1 MLTATLP
8 FSAFLGALL
17 ASLSGLF
24 LLAFPVRQRTVVREM
39 RDDVVESV
47 LLLRDGQV
55 VDVSPDATEDR
66 VGVNLVG
73 ADWTYLHLM
82 LRERFPDCPLK
93 LPTQSMVISSGDG
106 TGAVLRLEPKGD
118 NLRLVLEAPVLGA
131 AEQHSFSIMFSDHS
145 RLWSVIDACPHPAW
159 LTNDEGTVIWHN
171 ATYYVL
177 CRSLQ
182 ASDGSGCPFDIKP
195 AEGEHSFVS
204 RISLMEQDRKR
215 HWYEVTTTRTASG
228 NAHIATSIDA
238 LIEAEQA
245 QRNFVQTLTKTFAHL
260 PTGLAIFDKDHRL
273 VLFNPALMDLTN
285 LDVEFLSSRP
295 SLTGFFDQLRE
306 ARILPE
312 PKNYVNWRD
321 GLAEVV
327 AAAQDDRYSETWNLP
342 SGLTYRV
349 VGRPH
354 PDGALAFLIED
365 ISAEISLTRRFRSEL
380 ELSQSVVDC
389 FDEAVAVFSRLGVLS
404 FCNNAYKALWACDPE
419 DSIVETTI
427 VDATQ
432 LWRSACSPSLIW
444 PELREFVLTL
454 TNRAS
459 WDTTLNMKSGVELLC
474 RVEPLTSGATL
485 VRFQRIGSEHMSD
498 DARLQERA

>member
-1 MLTATLP
+1 MLTATVP

-17 ASLSGLF
+17 ASLSGLL
-24 LLAFPVRQRTVVREM
+24 LLAFPVRQRAKAQER
-39 RDDVVESV
+39 RSDRVESV

-55 VDVSPDATEDR
+55 VDVSADATEDR

-73 ADWTYLHLM
+73 TDWSYLHLM
-82 LRERFPDCPLK
+82 LKERFPDCPPK
-93 LPTQSMVISSGDG
+93 LPTQSMVIGSGDG
-106 TGAVLRLEPKGD
+106 TQSVLRLEPLGSS
-118 NLRLVLEAPVLGA
+118 LRLVLESPMLGA
-131 AEQHSFSIMFSDHS
+131 AEQHSYSIMFSDHS
-145 RLWSVIDACPHPAW
+145 RLWSVIDACPHAAW
-159 LTNDEGTVIWHN
+159 LTNDEGVVIWHN

-182 ASDGSGCPFDIKP
+182 APDTNGCPFDIEP
-195 AEGEHSFVS
+195 IEGEHSFVN
-204 RISLMEQDRKR
+204 RVSLMDQDRKR
-215 HWYEVTTTRTASG
+215 RWFEVTTTRTASG

-285 LDVEFLSSRP
+285 LEVEFLSSRP

-312 PKNYVNWRD
+312 PKNYLNWRD

-327 AAAQDDRYSETWNLP
+327 AAARDDRYSETWNLP

-404 FCNNAYKALWACDPE
+404 FCNSAYKALWSCDPD

-432 LWRSACSPSLIW
+432 MWRSACSPSLVW

-454 TNRAS
+454 SERAS
-459 WDTTLNMKSGVELLC
+459 WDTTLNLKSGGELLC

-485 VRFQRIGSEHMSD
+485 VRFQRPRAETMQDGGTV
-498 DARLQERA
+498 LERA